1 MSKRNQKGRAVS
13 GVLLLDK
20 PLKLSS
26 NHALQK
32 IKRLFNARKAGH
44 TGSLDPLA
52 TGMLPICLGEATKIS
67 AYLLD
72 ADKTYRFKCQLGTRT
87 ATADAEGEVVE
98 TLPYEYI
105 TRQDVERVLADFIG
119 DIEQIPPM
127 HSALKKDG
135 QRLYE
140 LARRGEEVE
149 RKPRPVHIYDLQLLG
164 FEQGEMELQVNCTK
178 GTYVRTL
185 AEDIGRALGSCAYV
199 TQLQRLTVGPY
210 TAGMLSMEQLEA
222 AAEQGEQQLDALLLP
237 VDSGIEHFPR
247 VVLDDDSAYYLKL
260 GQPVQVARAP
270 TEGFVRIY
278 HGDKFLGVG
287 IIDDQGRVAP
297 KRMLVA

>member
-20 PLKLSS
+20 PLNLSS

-98 TLPYEYI
+98 TLPYEHI

-260 GQPVQVARAP
+260 GQPVQVARVP

>member
-20 PLKLSS
+20 PLELSS
-26 NHALQK
+26 NHALQRV
-32 IKRLFNARKAGH
+32 KRLFNARKAGH

-87 ATADAEGEVVE
+87 ATADAEGEVIE
-98 TLPYEYI
+98 TLPYEHI
-105 TRQDVERVLADFIG
+105 SRQDVERVLATFIG

-140 LARRGEEVE
+140 LARKGEEVE
-149 RKPRPVHIYDLQLLG
+149 RKPRPVHIFSLQLLG

-199 TQLQRLTVGPY
+199 TSLQRLAVGPY
-210 TAGMLSMEQLEA
+210 SSGMLSMEQLEA
-222 AAEQGEQQLDALLLP
+222 AAQQGEQQLDALLLP
-237 VDSGIEHFPR
+237 VDSGIGHFPR

-260 GQPVQVARAP
+260 GQPVQIARAP

-278 HGDKFLGVG
+278 QGDTFLGVG

-297 KRMLVA
+297 KRMLVG